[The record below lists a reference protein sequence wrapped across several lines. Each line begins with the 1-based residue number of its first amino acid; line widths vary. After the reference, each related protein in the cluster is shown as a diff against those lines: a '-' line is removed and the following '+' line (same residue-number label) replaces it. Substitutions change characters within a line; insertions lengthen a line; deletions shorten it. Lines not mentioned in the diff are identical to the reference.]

1 MSEELNEI
9 EEVSEIDTEEQECLE
24 RERLEHEEYL
34 NSFPDTTVFYQE
46 LKEKDGVK
54 WLCGTVTNAALADQL
69 GFLDNHYDFSELT
82 LIKGIFYLKGYE
94 KPDETEAEI
103 IRKKASEIDHE
114 LENLLDKTVQARNYK
129 NVESCVGYYNSTD
142 KTFREEA
149 EAVLKWRDSLYATAR
164 EILKQVNEGSI
175 DYRIVNLKY
184 ITDRAEPLEW

>member
-9 EEVSEIDTEEQECLE
+9 EEVEEVQEE
-24 RERLEHEEYL
+24 VKSYD
-34 NSFPDTTVFYQE
+34 FPDTTVFYQE

-54 WLCGTVTNAALADQL
+54 WLCGVVTNAALADQL

-103 IRKKASEIDHE
+103 IRQKASEIDHE
-114 LENLLDKTVQARNYK
+114 LENLLDQTVQTRNYK